1 MKKFLCF
8 LLVAS
13 LLMIVPSCG
22 NVGEQSDEP
31 IDVDMAGFS
40 STMVYSQVCNIFEN
54 YRDYVGKSIRLPGQ
68 FSTYEKGDGTI
79 GYVCLVVDSTACCS
93 VGFELVFKGDR
104 AQSDDLPAEDDPILV
119 TGIFNVEE
127 RDGKSYAQ
135 LVDVKLQ

>member
-1 MKKFLCF
+1 MLIASI
-8 LLVAS
+8 LL
-13 LLMIVPSCG
+13 IVPSCG
-22 NVGEQSDEP
+22 NAEVKSDETV
-31 IDVDMAGFS
+31 DVDMAGFS

-68 FSTYEKGDGTI
+68 FNTYEKGGGAV

-93 VGFELVFKGDR
+93 VGFELVFKEDR
-104 AQSDDLPAEDDPILV
+104 ALSDGLPAENDPILV
-119 TGIFNVEE
+119 TGVFNVEE